1 MLQDLTRTQQVL
13 DQLRAL
19 VLSGAFAAGERLKEL
34 SLARRLD
41 VSRTPVRDALAT
53 LSNEGLLLYEP
64 NCGYTVRAF
73 ALNDLLAAFDVRATL
88 EGMACRI
95 VAERG
100 LSERAIETLD
110 ECMAESR
117 ELLTRDEIRSES
129 VRRWNEVNG
138 IFHRIL
144 AEESDNAYL
153 IRSVRDTMRLP
164 MVYDQ
169 HGTPHRPEEVCLLY
183 GREAIERAFQDHVRI
198 HSAVL
203 QRQGSRAEYLM
214 REHIF
219 LNREDLRVNFTAAYA
234 GKSEAAPEREPAK

>member
-13 DQLRAL
+13 DRLRAL
-19 VLSGAFAAGERLKEL
+19 VLSGTYAAGERLKEV
-34 SLARRLD
+34 SLARRLN
-41 VSRTPVRDALAT
+41 VSRTPIRDALAT
-53 LSNEGLLLYEP
+53 LANEGLLLYEP

-73 ALNDLLAAFDVRATL
+73 ALSDLLAAFDVRATL

-100 LSERAIETLD
+100 LSDRGIETLAD
-110 ECMAESR
+110 CMAEGR
-117 ELLTRDEIRSES
+117 VLLGRDEIRHES

-138 IFHRIL
+138 LFHTVL
-144 AEESDNAYL
+144 AEESENAYL
-153 IRSVRDTMRLP
+153 IRSVHDTMRLP
-164 MVYDQ
+164 MIYDER
-169 HGTPHRPEEVCLLY
+169 GAPHRPDEVCLLY
-183 GREAIERAFQDHVRI
+183 GREAIERAFRDHERI

-234 GKSEAAPEREPAK
+234 HEDEEERGREER

>member
-1 MLQDLTRTQQVL
+1 MLQDLTRSQQIL

-19 VLSGAFAAGERLKEL
+19 ILSGAFAAGERLKEVG
-34 SLARRLD
+34 LARRLD

-53 LSNEGLLLYEP
+53 LANEGLLLYEP

-73 ALNDLLAAFDVRATL
+73 ALEDLLAAFDVRATL

-100 LSERAIETLD
+100 LSERGADTLAS
-110 ECMAESR
+110 CMAESR
-117 ELLTRDEIRSES
+117 ALLASDVVRSES
-129 VRRWNEVNG
+129 VRRWNELNAV
-138 IFHRIL
+138 FHSVL
-144 AEESDNAYL
+144 AHESENSYL

-169 HGTPHRPEEVCLLY
+169 NGASHRPDEVWTLY
-183 GREAIERAFQDHVRI
+183 GRDAIERAFRDHERI

-234 GKSEAAPEREPAK
+234 AKPAAPDSTTEE